1 MNPRLT
7 AVNARALVRA
17 AAVLLVLAATPAGHA
32 AGPEQELADRYA
44 PVVALKDQEGECGF
58 EVVKGEPWRPTRVE
72 IVLDNDEVSLRGPG
86 AGHPVVRNAP
96 TAGDLHGKGSGYFL
110 DFPGNPLRPGCI
122 YERDGRRFA
131 EGRPSV
137 TYAHI
142 VAEDGRL
149 AVEYWFYYYFND
161 FNNKHESDWEGIQV
175 VFDVGTVEDAL
186 ETEPA
191 EVGFA
196 QHEGGEWASWDDD
209 KLERVGDHPVVY
221 PAAGSHAS
229 YFSDRLWL
237 GRAPSEGIGCDD
249 STAPSHRVQ
258 LSAVLVP
265 DDGPASA
272 GDPFAWLAYE
282 GLWGQLESGPNAGP
296 TGPNTKDRWSEPIT
310 WQEDLRGGSVSVPV
324 LQSFGSTVTSS
335 FCSVI
340 GFAAGLYIDY
350 LADPLV
356 TVLVL
361 VGVLALIGLLV
372 RLTRWRPS
380 RPEPIRGQRGGGQI
394 LLASARIYGR
404 NPLRYLGL
412 ASIVLVLGFLS
423 TGLEWLLR
431 RFDSDITLRFSLDW
445 LGALLGS
452 VAIALV
458 LRNLDSGRRLG
469 CVAAYRL
476 VFRRFWS
483 LLGAAAIVVL
493 VQVVLLLTIV
503 GIPVAVYRFVRR
515 LFAFNEVV
523 LRRRS
528 ARSSTKAS
536 VTLVRGHWWKTALL
550 ALLLYFVTVSIG
562 PAVGFAL
569 LFQTRLSPVL
579 INVIGS
585 LVYVVAFPYAAI
597 ASALL
602 YFDLHERR
610 REAEEAATPAAGS
623 RRT

>member
-1 MNPRLT
+1 MDSGLS
-7 AVNARALVRA
+7 AANARALFRA
-17 AAVLLVLAATPAGHA
+17 AVVLLALAAAPMGRA
-32 AGPEQELADRYA
+32 AGPEQELADRYV
-44 PVVALKDQEGECGF
+44 PIVALKDREGECDFDLLG
-58 EVVKGEPWRPTRVE
+58 GEPWRPTRVE
-72 IVLDNDEVSLRGPG
+72 IILGNDEVSLRGPG
-86 AGHPVVRNAP
+86 AGNPVVMNAP
-96 TAGDLHGKGSGYFL
+96 TAGDLHGKGSSYFL
-110 DFPGNPLRPGCI
+110 DFPGNPLRPGCT

-131 EGRPSV
+131 EGQPSV

-142 VAEDGRL
+142 VTEDGRL

-186 ETEPA
+186 ETEPV

-196 QHEGGEWASWDDD
+196 QHEGGEWAEWDDD

-229 YFSDRLWL
+229 YFTDRLWL
-237 GRAPSEGIGCDD
+237 GRSPKEGIGCDD
-249 STAPSHRVQ
+249 STGPSHQVR

-265 DDGPASA
+265 DEGTASA
-272 GDPFAWLAYE
+272 DNPFAWLAFE
-282 GLWGQLESGPNAGP
+282 GLWGQREQGPNAGP
-296 TGPNTKDRWSEPIT
+296 TGPNTKDRWSQPIA
-310 WQEDLRGGSVSVPV
+310 WQEDLRGGSVSVPA
-324 LQSFGSTVTSS
+324 LQTFGSTVTGA
-335 FCSVI
+335 FCGVI
-340 GFAAGLYIDY
+340 GFAASLYIEY
-350 LADPLV
+350 LAEPLI
-356 TVLVL
+356 TILVI
-361 VGVLALIGLLV
+361 VGVVALIALLV
-372 RLTRWRPS
+372 WRTHWRPS
-380 RPEPIRGQRGGGQI
+380 RPEPIRARRATGQI
-394 LLASARIYGR
+394 LLAAGRIYGR
-404 NPLRYLGL
+404 NPLRYLAL
-412 ASIVLVLGFLS
+412 ASIVLVLGFMS

-431 RFDSDITLRFSLDW
+431 RLPSDLTISFSLDP
-445 LGALLGS
+445 LATLLGS

-493 VQVVLLLTIV
+493 VQLAILLTIV
-503 GIPVAVYRFVRR
+503 GIPVAVYRLVRR

-528 ARSSTKAS
+528 ARDAPEAS
-536 VTLVRGHWWKTALL
+536 VALVRGHWWRTALFV
-550 ALLLYFVTVSIG
+550 LLLYVIAISIG

-569 LFQTRLSPVL
+569 LFQTRLSPNL

-585 LVYVVAFPYAAI
+585 LVYVAVFPYVAI

-602 YFDLHERR
+602 YFDLGEQHR
-610 REAEEAATPAAGS
+610 S
-623 RRT
+623 